1 MRKLAS
7 IRKIGNLQPIKNAD
21 RIELAI
27 VDGWKV
33 VVNNG
38 VHTIGELVVYFEIDS
53 LLPIREEFEF
63 LRKSS
68 YKMMA
73 DGTEGFRLRTIK
85 LRGKISQ
92 GLVVPTSVLPDDVSI
107 IEGQDVTD
115 ILGIVKYDPPI
126 PPELA
131 GKVIGQLPSFIRKTD
146 EERIQNFVDEYSEMR
161 KFRYF
166 ASEKLDGA
174 SCTMYFN
181 QKFGIC
187 SRNLELAKGDTT
199 QWKLA
204 KEFGLIS
211 KLENFGRNIALQG
224 EIIGE
229 GIQKNKY
236 KLKGQKFRLFNIFDI
251 DNYEYLPK
259 IEMLEIAEQF
269 GLKIVPTVFESIELP
284 ETIDEI
290 LKMAEGKSILNTQ
303 SEREGLV
310 WVSIDSPEKISFKTI
325 SNRFLLKYE

>member
-7 IRKIGNLQPIKNAD
+7 IRKIGNLQPIKDAD

-33 VVNNG
+33 VVNKGDHN
-38 VHTIGELVVYFEIDS
+38 IGDLVVYFEIDS
-53 LLPIREEFEF
+53 LLPIQEEFEF

-68 YKMMA
+68 YKMMS
-73 DGTEGFRLRTIK
+73 DGTEGFRLKTIR
-85 LRGKISQ
+85 LRGQVSQ
-92 GLVVPTSVLPDDVSI
+92 GLVVPTTVLPAGVPI
-107 IEGQDVTD
+107 IEGEDVTD
-115 ILGIVKYDPPI
+115 ILGVVKYEPPI
-126 PPELA
+126 PPELE
-131 GKVIGQLPSFIRKTD
+131 GKVIGQFPSFIQKTD
-146 EERIQNFVDEYSEMR
+146 EERIQNFADEYSEMR

-166 ASEKLDGA
+166 ASEKLDGT
-174 SCTMYFN
+174 SCTMFFN
-181 QKFGIC
+181 EKFGIC
-187 SRNLELAKGDTT
+187 SRNLEFAEGEGT
-199 QWKLA
+199 QWRLA
-204 KEFGLIS
+204 SETGVMLKM
-211 KLENFGRNIALQG
+211 ENLGRNIALQG

-236 KLKGQKFRLFNIFDI
+236 KLIGQEFRLFNIFDI

-259 IEMLEIAEQF
+259 NEMLEIAEQF
-269 GLKIVPTVFESIELP
+269 GLKIVPTVFESVELP

-290 LKMAEGKSILNTQ
+290 LILAEGKSILNPQ

-310 WVSIDSPEKISFKTI
+310 WVSVDSPKRISFKTI

>member
-236 KLKGQKFRLFNIFDI
+236 KLKGQEFRLFNIFDI